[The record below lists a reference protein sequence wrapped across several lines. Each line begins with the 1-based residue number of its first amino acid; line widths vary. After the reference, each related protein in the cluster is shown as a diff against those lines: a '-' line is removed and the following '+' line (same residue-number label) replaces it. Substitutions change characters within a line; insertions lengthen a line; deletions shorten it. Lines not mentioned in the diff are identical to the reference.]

1 MKILE
6 KFREMPTKSFA
17 AYVGAP
23 VAFCPQR
30 NQRIT
35 TRGKVGAR
43 HQKEVAR
50 MIDIN
55 RTMPAQSML
64 LGSAFGASAYG
75 QTSFEAAP
83 ISAFADVQV
92 STCARVRHT
101 GGMGLATTKG
111 PGTSAWRPP
120 SC

>member
-1 MKILE
+1 
-6 KFREMPTKSFA
+6 
-17 AYVGAP
+17 
-23 VAFCPQR
+23 
-30 NQRIT
+30 
-35 TRGKVGAR
+35 
-43 HQKEVAR
+43 

-55 RTMPAQSML
+55 RTMPAQSAL

-83 ISAFADVQV
+83 ISAFAGVQV
-92 STCARVRHT
+92 STCARVRHI